1 MNISDQAFA
10 SLYENLEEAFESAQF
25 LGDFKKAMEYAV
37 MMRTLEQAGLVP
49 HVARN
54 DGETLH

>member
-10 SLYENLEEAFESAQF
+10 ALYENLEEAFEAAQF
-25 LGDFKKAMEYAV
+25 LGDFKKAMEYDV

-49 HVARN
+49 HVVHD
-54 DGETLH
+54 DGETVH